1 MHQITNLR
9 LLVSS
14 ANPLFLTPLRSSSLS
29 LLFKTKTLQ
38 TNHKPLSLFTT
49 FSSSSFKKPPRS
61 PSKPFTP
68 ARRNTSSLKE
78 SEKGKEGSVMEVC
91 ESVGFNRKRAEG
103 RDKSDR
109 PKNLQLKVRK
119 LNPINTICYVQIL
132 GTGMDTQDTSPSV
145 LLFFDKQRFIFN
157 AGEGLQRFCTEHKI
171 KLSKIDHIF
180 LSRVCSE
187 TAGGLPGLLLT
198 LAGMG
203 DEGMSVNVWGPSDFN
218 YLVDAMKSFI
228 PNAAMVHTR
237 SFGRAVSDG
246 AAIHDPRQFDD
257 PLVLIDDEVVK
268 LSAVLLRPSC
278 SKFSLEDSQERLLQQ
293 NKDHK
298 AELALKPGDISV
310 MYIVE
315 LPEIKGKFDP
325 KKAAALGLRP
335 GPKYRDLQLG
345 NPVMSDRQSIM
356 VHPSDVLGPSIP
368 GPVVLLVD
376 CPTVPHMQEL
386 LSTKSLGNYYD
397 ASGSPTENCKAVN
410 CVIHLSPS
418 TVTNTSE
425 YQKWMSRFGVA
436 QHIMAG
442 HEMRN
447 VEIPILKAS
456 ARTAARLNYLCPQF
470 FPAPGFWSLQPL
482 KCLATGTI
490 ASSEGPV
497 SMLRETISAENL
509 LKFVAIMKILGVT
522 YCLLCVEQFHLR
534 PYAQLGLDRSGVPPS
549 TAPSEI
555 INELLSEIPEIV
567 DAAQQVAEFWP
578 GGKVTG
584 EGLPSIQDN
593 NNMIVEPWLSD
604 NALPRCLKD
613 VSREDMEIVLLG
625 TGSSQP
631 SKYRNVS
638 SIFINLFSKG
648 SLILDCGEGTL
659 GQLKRRFGIEG
670 ADDAVRRLRCIWVSH
685 IHADHHTGLARLLA
699 LRRDLLR
706 GLPHEPLLV
715 VGPRQLKR
723 FLDAYER
730 LENLDMQFLDCRH
743 TTKASLDAF
752 ESTQDSSSSDS
763 PSNSGSANG
772 EIAALTN
779 QPIDFNL
786 FAKGSRMQSYWKRP
800 GSPVDTSAVSPILRN
815 LKKILGEVGLE
826 ALISFPVVHCPQAF
840 GVVLKAA
847 DRINSV
853 GEMIPGWK
861 IVYSGDTRPCPE
873 LIKASSGATVL
884 IHEANAMSSGCSTK
898 SSFSNDGPY
907 CDFEHIELLSNTILD
922 SPFPTNIWATFE
934 DGMVDEAI
942 ARNHSTTK
950 EAVEVGDSAGAYRI
964 ILTHFSQRYPKIPVF
979 DETHMHKTCIAFD
992 MMSVNLADLQVLPK
1006 VVPYLK
1012 LLFKNEIVVD
1022 ETEDALD
1029 VSTVAG

>member
-14 ANPLFLTPLRSSSLS
+14 ANPFFLTHLRSSSLS
-29 LLFKTKTLQ
+29 LLFKTKTLR

-78 SEKGKEGSVMEVC
+78 SEKGKEESVMEVSQ
-91 ESVGFNRKRAEG
+91 SVGFNRKRAEG

-246 AAIHDPRQFDD
+246 AAIHDPRRFDD

-278 SKFSLEDSQERLLQQ
+278 SKISLEESQERLLQQ

-298 AELALKPGDISV
+298 AELALKPGEISV
-310 MYIVE
+310 IYIVE

-376 CPTVPHMQEL
+376 CPTVSHMQEL
-386 LSTKSLGNYYD
+386 LSTKSLENYFN
-397 ASGSPTENCKAVN
+397 ASGSPTENSKAVN

-456 ARTAARLNYLCPQF
+456 ARTAARLNYLCPQI

-497 SMLRETISAENL
+497 SMLCETISAENL
-509 LKFVAIMKILGVT
+509 LK
-522 YCLLCVEQFHLR
+522 FHLR

-567 DAAQQVAEFWP
+567 DAAQQVAEFWT

-584 EGLPSIQDN
+584 DGLPSIQDN
-593 NNMIVEPWLSD
+593 NNMIEEPWLSD
-604 NALPRCLKD
+604 NELPRCLKD

-772 EIAALTN
+772 EITGLTN
-779 QPIDFNL
+779 QPIDSNL

-815 LKKILGEVGLE
+815 LKKTLGEAGLE
-826 ALISFPVVHCPQAF
+826 SLISFPVVHCPQAF

-847 DRINSV
+847 DRVNSV
-853 GEMIPGWK
+853 GETIPGWK

-873 LIKASSGATVL
+873 LIKASSGAT
-884 IHEANAMSSGCSTK
+884 
-898 SSFSNDGPY
+898 
-907 CDFEHIELLSNTILD
+907 
-922 SPFPTNIWATFE
+922 ATFE

-1029 VSTVAG
+1029 VSTAAG